1 MRQLDSNRLLIAL
14 QEVRD
19 IAWQKAIK
27 HRFDPVLS
35 QAHEEYLKLL
45 KGLIEVNYERR

>member
-1 MRQLDSNRLLIAL
+1 MRQLDSNRLMIAL

-19 IAWQKAIK
+19 IAWQKAMRY
-27 HRFDPVLS
+27 RFDPVLG

-45 KGLIEVNYERR
+45 KVLIEVNYERS